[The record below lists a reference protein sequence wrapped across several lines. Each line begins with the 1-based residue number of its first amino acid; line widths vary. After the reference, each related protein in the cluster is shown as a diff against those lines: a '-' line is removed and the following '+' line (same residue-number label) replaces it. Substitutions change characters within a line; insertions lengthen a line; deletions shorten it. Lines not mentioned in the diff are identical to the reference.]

1 VDYVL
6 TSLLHP
12 SRNYFNV
19 FQITNLI
26 YRSIEH
32 ILWITGD
39 KQRMPY
45 LSLSLVC
52 DQTLSLVP
60 SRRTIYSAFH
70 SMVDQ
75 MAGIAQ
81 NLTPLE
87 TWIKGVPVP
96 DGFITVCFSP
106 YVFNLVRVEPSRYF
120 VVVVEG
126 QGGILP

>member
-1 VDYVL
+1 
-6 TSLLHP
+6 
-12 SRNYFNV
+12 
-19 FQITNLI
+19 
-26 YRSIEH
+26 
-32 ILWITGD
+32 
-39 KQRMPY
+39 MPY

-75 MAGIAQ
+75 MSGIAQ

-96 DGFITVCFSP
+96 DGFITVGFSP
-106 YVFNLVRVEPSRYF
+106 VAYLFNFVRVEPCRYF
-120 VVVVEG
+120 VVVVVEG
-126 QGGILP
+126 QGPPDYSGLRTT